1 MKRRNFLAVC
11 TALAF
16 ALPQVTRAN
25 ETPENDFVTY
35 NPKALEQALANG
47 ETVFLDFK
55 ASWCTTCAAQARVIS
70 ALREDN
76 PAYDK
81 AMTFMLAD
89 WDMWKDKPIV
99 SEMNIPRRSTLVVLR
114 GEEEL
119 GRVVAETSKE
129 KIQSLMDLGLP
140 G

>member
-11 TALAF
+11 TALTF
-16 ALPQVTRAN
+16 ALPHVTRAN
-25 ETPENDFVTY
+25 EMPENDFVTY
-35 NPKALEQALANG
+35 NPKVLEQALANG

-55 ASWCTTCAAQARVIS
+55 ADWCTTCAAQARVIS
-70 ALREDN
+70 ALREEKPD
-76 PAYDK
+76 YDK

-99 SEMNIPRRSTLVVLR
+99 SEMNILRRSTLVVLR

-129 KIQSLMDLGLP
+129 KIQSLMDLGLK